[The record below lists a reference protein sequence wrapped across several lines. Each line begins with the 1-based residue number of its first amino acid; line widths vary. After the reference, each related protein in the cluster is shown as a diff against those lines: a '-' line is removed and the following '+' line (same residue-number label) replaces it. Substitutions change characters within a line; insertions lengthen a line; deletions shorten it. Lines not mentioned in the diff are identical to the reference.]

1 VIQLFPSIH
10 FALTNLTFIL
20 LLNLLLFGFLIYA
33 TIYPHQSHSTA
44 SSVVGDLI
52 RQIYE
57 MVANLAAS
65 NIRLTNQVYF
75 PLLFYIF
82 MLILVSN
89 LVGMIPFSY
98 TVTSSFIF
106 TFYLALALFTGI
118 NLIGIHQHAYA
129 IFTFGVPTGSPLIL
143 APLIAAV
150 EFISY
155 FSRIFSLSIRLFANM
170 MAGHTLLKILI
181 GFS

>member
-1 VIQLFPSIH
+1 
-10 FALTNLTFIL
+10 
-20 LLNLLLFGFLIYA
+20 
-33 TIYPHQSHSTA
+33 
-44 SSVVGDLI
+44 
-52 RQIYE
+52 
-57 MVANLAAS
+57 MVANLAES
-65 NIRLTNQVYF
+65 NIRLTKQVYF

-106 TFYLALALFTGI
+106 TFYLSLALFIGI
-118 NLIGIHQHAYA
+118 NLIGIYQHAYA
-129 IFTFGVPTGSPLIL
+129 IFAFGVPTGSPLIL